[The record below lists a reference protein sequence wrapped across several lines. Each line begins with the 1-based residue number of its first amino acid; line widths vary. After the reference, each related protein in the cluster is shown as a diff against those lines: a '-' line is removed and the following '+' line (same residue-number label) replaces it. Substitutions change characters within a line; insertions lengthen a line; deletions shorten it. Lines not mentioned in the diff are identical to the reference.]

1 MTDQVLDILK
11 YAFLVL
17 LYLFFARVLWAVW
30 SEVRGPR
37 PGAYLPAAPPVEEF
51 DQTSPAGVAPPPT
64 GRKHRKGRVGRL
76 VVVEPRERKGATF
89 LVNTEMRIGRTS
101 NCAISIPDDAF
112 VSQIHARVF
121 TDGTTTWIEDLGST
135 NGTYLNGSRIDDA
148 MPLAKGDHIQ
158 IGSTIWEAG

>member
-1 MTDQVLDILK
+1 MTDQVLEILK

-37 PGAYLPAAPPVEEF
+37 PGAYAAVPPIDEFDATHPIGSAPPA
-51 DQTSPAGVAPPPT
+51 TRRP
-64 GRKHRKGRVGRL
+64 RKGRVTRL
-76 VVVEPRERKGATF
+76 VVIEPRERKGATF

-121 TDGTTTWIEDLGST
+121 TSEGTAWLEDLGST
-135 NGTYLNGSRIDDA
+135 NGTYLNGTRITDA
-148 MPLAKGDHIQ
+148 VVLSKGDRIQ
-158 IGSTIWEAG
+158 VGSSIWEAN